1 MQIMQMQILHNKN
14 SKCTICRAKNT
25 NAIFAG
31 VCTMYMIMILYMYMY
46 LYLYLNMYMNM
57 NLYLSMYMYLI

>member
-14 SKCTICRAKNT
+14 SKCTICRAKNA
-25 NAIFAG
+25 NAIFAD
-31 VCTMYMIMILYMYMY
+31 VCTMYMIMILYMY
-46 LYLYLNMYMNM
+46 LNLNMYMNM